1 MEFYSKELQ
10 NYETQAPKRRYI
22 SLEERQQIINEL
34 RLVPEKDVYF

>member
-10 NYETQAPKRRYI
+10 NDETQAPKRYI
-22 SLEERQQIINEL
+22 SLEERQQIINEF